1 MTKAS
6 LTTRRKWPLPLRI
19 LFARPRLLV
28 SILVG
33 LGVLALLP
41 LYSEQLRGVTRILVG
56 WDIGVAL
63 YLILAFWMIAKSD
76 VAQIHRQSLAQDE
89 GSFAILVLTIV
100 SAAASVGAVFAWLE
114 YATRDET
121 FTMPGLIFLLL
132 TIMLSWTFIHT
143 MFALHYAHEYYAEH
157 GKRGGGLIF
166 PRDHEPDYW
175 DFVYLAFS
183 IGTATSVSD
192 VEVSSKR
199 IRLTVTVHGVV
210 AFFFN
215 VTVIALTVGLVGD
228 AVQN

>member
-1 MTKAS
+1 M
-6 LTTRRKWPLPLRI
+6 PLRI
-19 LFARPRLLV
+19 LLARPRLLV

-33 LGVLALLP
+33 LCVVALLP
-41 LYSEQLRGVTRILVG
+41 LYAEQVRGVTRVLVG

-63 YLILAFWMIAKSD
+63 YLILAFWMIATSD
-76 VAQIHRQSLAQDE
+76 VARIHRQSLAEDE

-100 SAAASVGAVFAWLE
+100 SAAASVGAVFGWLE
-114 YATRDET
+114 YATRAET
-121 FTMPGLIFLLL
+121 FTTPGLLFLLA

-157 GKRGGGLIF
+157 GKSGGGLIF

-192 VEVSSKR
+192 VEVTSKR
-199 IRLTVTVHGVV
+199 IRRTVTLHGIV

-228 AVQN
+228 AVQR

>member
-6 LTTRRKWPLPLRI
+6 LTTQRKWPLNI
-19 LFARPRLLV
+19 LLARPRLLL

-33 LGVLALLP
+33 IAVAVLLPYYFGDLPGVTQFLVSWDVGVGLYLVLA
-41 LYSEQLRGVTRILVG
+41 Y
-56 WDIGVAL
+56 
-63 YLILAFWMIAKSD
+63 WMIAHST
-76 VAQIHRQSLAQDE
+76 VVEIHRQYFLQDE
-89 GSFAILVLTIV
+89 GGLAILVLTIV
-100 SAAASVGAVFAWLE
+100 SAAASVGAVFGWIE
-114 YATRDET
+114 MATRAET
-121 FTMPGLIFLLL
+121 FSMHGLVLMLL
-132 TIMLSWTFIHT
+132 TITLSWAFIHT

-157 GKRGGGLIF
+157 QPKGGGLIF

-192 VEVSSKR
+192 VEVTSKR
-199 IRLTVTVHGVV
+199 IRRTVTLHGIV

-228 AVQN
+228 AVQR